1 MIVANCLREIAL
13 DTLSNTLADVHLG
26 KSPQM
31 ADRRAEL
38 EVEAI
43 GDTVAELK
51 PLDTLSD
58 RQAEMKVET
67 TH

>member
-1 MIVANCLREIAL
+1 MNVANCLREIAL
-13 DTLSNTLADVHLG
+13 ETLSNTLADVHLG
-26 KSPQM
+26 TSPQI